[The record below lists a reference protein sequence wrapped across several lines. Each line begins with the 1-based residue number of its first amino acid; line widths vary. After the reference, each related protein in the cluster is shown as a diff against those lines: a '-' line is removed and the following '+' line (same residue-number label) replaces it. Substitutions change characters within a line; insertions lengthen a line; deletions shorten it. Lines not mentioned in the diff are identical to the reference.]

1 MKIQLKLL
9 APLALGMA
17 LAVTGTSAFAKGH
30 DQGVADGTP
39 RDDTGQFSTNGA
51 IAGINVLGIGGFTQ
65 TELCSSAEF
74 CGVVGDPG
82 QTYGGDIVQQQLE
95 DDTRR
100 VVPVVN
106 GGER

>member
-1 MKIQLKLL
+1 MKIQLKSL
-9 APLALGMA
+9 APVALGMA
-17 LAVTGTSAFAKGH
+17 LAVAGSSSFAKGH

-39 RDDTGQFSTNGA
+39 RDDTGIFSSGGA
-51 IAGINVLGIGGFTQ
+51 IAGVNAGGIGGGA
-65 TELCSSAEF
+65 LCTDREAAF

-106 GGER
+106 DRER